1 MGAVPALG
9 WGSRRGGYDALSNP
23 SIYNLPYS
31 QHYSIRAHQ
40 MFQVALFSVRATS
53 SPVDDERAPTSELPL
68 CRTRH
73 CSSHCPLCLA
83 VSRCVSLCL
92 AAQHFQGLGHHPAVE
107 YRLNA
112 VDPHNNQYLTIDVF
126 VRNPVGGGFA
136 IWEFINMSR
145 WSTSRGGHYFCA
157 DNWATSFASA
167 CIKRDILSHALG
179 CK

>member
-1 MGAVPALG
+1 MT
-9 WGSRRGGYDALSNP
+9 P
-23 SIYNLPYS
+23 SPTRQS
-31 QHYSIRAHQ
+31 TTCRTRSTTR
-40 MFQVALFSVRATS
+40 SVRIRCFRWRCSAC
-53 SPVDDERAPTSELPL
+53 APLPHRWTMSELP
-68 CRTRH
+68 RA
-73 CSSHCPLCLA
+73 SSHCVAHATAPHPARCVSLCLA

-107 YRLNA
+107 YHLNV

-126 VRNPVGGGFA
+126 VWNPVGGGFA